1 MSIFF
6 ETGVRRLCTGRT
18 PVHRQTDGR
27 WKTPQKTQS
36 TLPCLYFSQRSCL
49 YFFQRSG
56 FFFFSA
62 NTFLYPSISADTQV
76 FFSADTWSFFIHW
89 SRQSNC
95 GNTPR
100 VRVDLGTTW
109 PGSACLCVCV
119 VRVWKMQLEVEI
131 LKFVQIS
138 KYLFEL
144 RVLYMLVFLW
154 QCVMWYVLLL
164 LGFLR

>member
-1 MSIFF
+1 MHRSNSGAPTNGWPVKNSAKYSKYTALFVLFPTFLFVLFRTFWIF
-6 ETGVRRLCTGRT
+6 L
-18 PVHRQTDGR
+18 
-27 WKTPQKTQS
+27 
-36 TLPCLYFSQRSCL
+36 
-49 YFFQRSG
+49 FFCQYS
-56 FFFFSA
+56 
-62 NTFLYPSISADTQV
+62 TFLYPSISADTQV